1 LEIEKTKMIK
11 SLSIKNFQSHE
22 NLDIEFSEGVTG
34 LIGRSQSGKTAALRA
49 LSLLTENKPS
59 SARFYSNFAPKN
71 GSTEISLDIDNNKIS
86 VIKNV
91 KVAKDKTKNLTSTN
105 YIINGEEFSGVG
117 RNVPDR
123 IVEALNISELNI
135 QKQLDQPF
143 LITSSPGEVS
153 RTINK
158 ITNIDKADVWISE
171 LNKKINSSKREILE
185 TEADIDNIK
194 KNLKKYDGIDKVEN
208 KIKVLKLKDKKIT
221 NFTEGYNNI
230 LELTS
235 EITELEIE
243 TGNLKEIYNDIKKQ
257 VDFVI
262 SKVEEINSQLNG
274 LYLHEDI
281 INDYIELKQDT
292 DVLKDLLTSENSLNE
307 LYEVNKE
314 LENLYLKEDL
324 LIDYVNMVIEVDVLK
339 ELMISEKN
347 LNELQNIGME
357 LNDLETKKIIINEF
371 LELNQETEIK
381 KDKYNEYKKEYIDLL
396 KKLGK
401 CPICFSELKNNNLRV
416 ILEGL

>member
-1 LEIEKTKMIK
+1 MLKNLK
-11 SLSIKNFQSHE
+11 IKNFQSHE
-22 NLDIEFSEGVTG
+22 DLNIIFSENVTG
-34 LIGRSQSGKTAALRA
+34 LIGRSQSGKTAVLRA
-49 LSLLTENKPS
+49 LSLLIDNKPS
-59 SARFYSNFAPKN
+59 SARFYSNFASKN
-71 GSTEISLDIDNNKIS
+71 GSTEISLDVDNNKIS

-91 KVAKDKTKNLTSTN
+91 KVAKDKTKNLISTN
-105 YIINGEEFSGVG
+105 YIINNEEFSGVG

-185 TEADIDNIK
+185 IEADIDNIK
-194 KNLKKYDGIDKVEN
+194 KDLKKYDDIDKVEN

-221 NFTEGYNNI
+221 NFTDDYNNI
-230 LELTS
+230 LELVS

-243 TGNLKEIYNDIKKQ
+243 IGSLKKIYDDIKKRF
-257 VDFVI
+257 DFVV
-262 SKVEEINSQLNG
+262 SEVGKINEQLKS
-274 LYLHEDI
+274 LYLYEEL

-292 DVLKDLLTSENSLNE
+292 DILKDLLTSENALNE
-307 LYEVNKE
+307 LDGINKE
-314 LENLYLKEDL
+314 LENLYFKEDL
-324 LIDYVNMVIEVDVLK
+324 LIDYINIDNETK
-339 ELMISEKN
+339 ELKRLLISEKN
-347 LNELQNIGME
+347 LNELQNIKME
-357 LNDLETKKIIINEF
+357 LNDLKIKRIMINEF

-381 KDKYNEYKKEYIDLL
+381 KERYSEYKKKYINLL

-401 CPICFSELKNNNLRV
+401 CPVCFSDLRSNNLRI

>member
-1 LEIEKTKMIK
+1 MLKK
-11 SLSIKNFQSHE
+11 LCIKNFQSHE
-22 NLDIEFSEGVTG
+22 DLNIIFSEGVTG

-49 LSLLTENKPS
+49 LSLLVENKPS
-59 SARFYSNFAPKN
+59 SARFYSNFASKN
-71 GSTEISLDIDNNKIS
+71 SNTEISLDIDNNKIS

-91 KVAKDKTKNLTSTN
+91 KVAKDKTKSLISTN
-105 YIINGEEFSGVG
+105 YIINNEEFSGVG
-117 RNVPDR
+117 RDVPDKIR
-123 IVEALNISELNI
+123 QALNISELNI

-171 LNKKINSSKREILE
+171 LNKKINSSKREIVE

-194 KNLKKYDGIDKVEN
+194 KDLKKYDDIDKVEN
-208 KIKVLKLKDKKIT
+208 KIKVLKLKDKKII
-221 NFTEGYNNI
+221 NFTDDYNNI

-243 TGNLKEIYNDIKKQ
+243 AGNLKKIYNDIKKQ

-262 SKVEEINSQLNG
+262 FEVGKINGQLND
-274 LYLHEDI
+274 LYLHEEF
-281 INDYIELKQDT
+281 INNYIGLKQDI

-307 LYEVNKE
+307 LYGVNKE
-314 LENLYLKEDL
+314 LEILYLKEDL
-324 LIDYVNMVIEVDVLK
+324 LIDYVNMIIEVDVLK
-339 ELMISEKN
+339 ELLISEKS
-347 LNELQNIGME
+347 LNELQDIRVE
-357 LNDLETKKIIINEF
+357 LNSLETKRIMINEF
-371 LELNQETEIK
+371 LELNHETEIK
-381 KDKYNEYKKEYIDLL
+381 KEKYDECKKEYVNLL

-401 CPICFSELKNNNLRV
+401 CPVCFSDLKNNNLK
-416 ILEGL
+416 IIAETL

>member
-1 LEIEKTKMIK
+1 MLRNLK
-11 SLSIKNFQSHE
+11 IKNFQSHE
-22 NLDIEFSEGVTG
+22 NLNIEFSEGVTG

-59 SARFYSNFAPKN
+59 SARFYSNFASKN
-71 GSTEISLDIDNNKIS
+71 GSTEISLDIDNNKIF

-91 KVAKDKTKNLTSTN
+91 KVAKDKTKNLISTN

-117 RNVPDR
+117 RDVPDKIR
-123 IVEALNISELNI
+123 QALNISELNI

-171 LNKKINSSKREILE
+171 LNKKINLSKREITE
-185 TEADIDNIK
+185 TETDINSIK
-194 KNLKKYDGIDKVEN
+194 NDLKKYDDIDKVEN

-221 NFTEGYNNI
+221 NFTDNYNNV
-230 LELTS
+230 LELVS

-243 TGNLKEIYNDIKKQ
+243 ASSLKKIYDDIKKRF
-257 VDFVI
+257 DFVVSEI
-262 SKVEEINSQLNG
+262 GKINSQLNG

-281 INDYIELKQDT
+281 INSYIELKQDT
-292 DVLKDLLTSENSLNE
+292 DILKELLVSENSLNE
-307 LYEVNKE
+307 LDDVNKE
-314 LENLYLKEDL
+314 LEELYFKEDL
-324 LIDYVNMVIEVDVLK
+324 LIDYINIDNEIK
-339 ELMISEKN
+339 ELKDLLISEKS
-347 LNELQNIGME
+347 LNKLQDIGVE
-357 LNDLETKKIIINEF
+357 LNDLKIKRIIVNEF

-381 KDKYNEYKKEYIDLL
+381 KEKYNEYKKDYVDLL

-401 CPICFSELKNNNLRV
+401 CPVCFSDLKNNNLKI
-416 ILEGL
+416 ILEAL